1 MNASQASVGGTDD
14 GAARS
19 LSQGL
24 LGRLPIWAKLALLT
38 GAGLLSLIGSS
49 LFLLSE
55 LQQSAARTER
65 MKQLFDVVEE
75 AGAAHTTFGELRYWL
90 TDLSVS
96 LLVTSERN
104 AEEARKRLDGHL
116 AQIADYDPD
125 TVATIRAE
133 VEAYIADAVDAA
145 DAYTDDNR
153 VIGNTILA
161 QARTHSIAV
170 DGALDAL
177 VARVNA
183 AAVEERRQVAALAD
197 YSAEVALYMVIALGV
212 IGIAL
217 TAAILRSIVTPLRRL
232 REATAAV
239 TAGNYEVAI
248 PLGGNDEL
256 GGMADALRLFKENA
270 VARARLEAENERQ
283 RQRIATAIETIPDGF
298 VLYDADE
305 RMLLANSRYREI
317 FPELAEVAHPG
328 ARFREVLEAQGKS
341 SRVTLNGLSLEEWV
355 ESRLAYTR
363 DQGNFSEDR
372 QYGDTWV
379 RITKRETPDG
389 GRVAVYTD
397 ITELKKRQVELEAA
411 RLQAEEANEAKSRF
425 LASMSHELRTPLN
438 AIIGY
443 SEMLIEEARDLE
455 QDAFVPDLDKIA
467 GAGRHLL
474 SLINDVLDLSKIE
487 AGKMEV
493 FTEDFAVE
501 PVLRDVASTIQPLMD
516 KNRNRLSVKISGPL
530 GAMNSDQTKLR
541 QNLFNLLSNAAK
553 FTEDGE
559 VTLQA
564 TREQRPGGG
573 DWLVFRVTDSG
584 IGMTE
589 EQTEKL
595 FAAFTQADAS
605 TTRNYGGTGLGLSIT
620 RSFCHLIGGDI
631 AVDSTP
637 GAGSRF
643 TMELPAVCPRHALC
657 TPCAPCGAL
666 AALEVK
672 AGYVLII
679 DDEPDARQVI
689 ARALGD
695 AGFTYREAA
704 SGPEGIE
711 IARQV
716 RPQAI
721 VLDIIMPRQDG
732 WSVLRQLKDDPELCD
747 IPVILATVL
756 ADRELGLALGAVEY
770 LTKPI
775 DAERLIA
782 TLESTGEFTDTP
794 AGSVLVVDDDSTS
807 RDLLRR
813 ILVKQGFTVHEAAD
827 GARGLEQMRRLK
839 PQAVLLDLMMPVMNG
854 FAVLS
859 EMQRDPSLSGIPVIV
874 VTSKDLTG
882 GERNWLREHAVS
894 VIAKD
899 AGTREQLV
907 DALER
912 QIPAAPS
919 VMPNAVPGQS
929 EASENSNRS
938 K

>member
-1 MNASQASVGGTDD
+1 MNGSQASIGSSNEGT
-14 GAARS
+14 ARP
-19 LSQGL
+19 LSQGF

-116 AQIADYDPD
+116 EQIADYDPD

-217 TAAILRSIVTPLRRL
+217 TTAILRSIVTPLRRL

-239 TAGNYEVAI
+239 TAGNYEVAV
-248 PLGGNDEL
+248 PSGGNDEL
-256 GGMADALRLFKENA
+256 GGMANALRLFKENA

-305 RMLLANSRYREI
+305 RMLLANSKYREI

-328 ARFREVLEAQGKS
+328 VRFREVLEAQAKS
-341 SRVTLNGLSLEEWV
+341 SRVSLNGLSLDEWV
-355 ESRLAYTR
+355 ESWLAYTR
-363 DQGNFSEDR
+363 DQGDFTEDR

-516 KNRNRLSVKISGPL
+516 KNHNRLFLEIAGSL

-564 TREQRPGGG
+564 AREQRPSG
-573 DWLVFRVTDSG
+573 DWLVFRVADSG

-620 RSFCHLIGGDI
+620 RSFCRLIGGEI

-637 GAGSRF
+637 GVGSRF
-643 TMELPAVCPRHALC
+643 TMELPAVCPQHVLC

-666 AALEVK
+666 AVLEAK

-689 ARALGD
+689 ARALGE

-704 SGPEGIE
+704 SGPKGIE
-711 IARQV
+711 IARQA

-782 TLESTGEFTDTP
+782 TLESTGEFAGTP

-813 ILVKQGFTVHEAAD
+813 ILVRQGLTVHEAAD

-859 EMQRDPSLSGIPVIV
+859 EMQRDPALSSIPVIV

-894 VIAKD
+894 VVAKD

-912 QIPAAPS
+912 QIPALPG
-919 VMPNAVPGQS
+919 VMPDAVTGRS
-929 EASENSNRS
+929 EADDNSNRS

>member
-1 MNASQASVGGTDD
+1 MNGSQASIGSTND
-14 GAARS
+14 GAARP
-19 LSQGL
+19 LSQGF

-116 AQIADYDPD
+116 EQIADYDPD

-239 TAGNYEVAI
+239 TAGNYEVAV
-248 PLGGNDEL
+248 PSGGNDEL
-256 GGMADALRLFKENA
+256 GGMANALRLFKENA

-305 RMLLANSRYREI
+305 RMLLANSKYREI

-328 ARFREVLEAQGKS
+328 AHFRDVLETQGKS
-341 SRVTLNGLSLEEWV
+341 SRVSLNGLSLEEWV

-363 DQGNFSEDR
+363 DQGDFTEDR

-411 RLQAEEANEAKSRF
+411 RFQAEEANEAKSRF

-516 KNRNRLSVKISGPL
+516 KNRNHLSLEIAGSL
-530 GAMNSDQTKLR
+530 GTMNSDQTKLR

-553 FTEDGE
+553 FTEGGE

-564 TREQRPGGG
+564 AREQRPGG
-573 DWLVFRVTDSG
+573 DWLVFSVTDSG

-620 RSFCHLIGGDI
+620 RSFCRLIGGEI
-631 AVDSTP
+631 AVESTP
-637 GAGSRF
+637 GVGSRF
-643 TMELPAVCPRHALC
+643 TMELPAVCPQHMLC

-666 AALEVK
+666 AVLEAK

-689 ARALGD
+689 ARALGE

-711 IARQV
+711 IARQA

-782 TLESTGEFTDTP
+782 TLESTGELTGTP

-813 ILVKQGFTVHEAAD
+813 ILVKQGLTVHEAAD

-859 EMQRDPSLSGIPVIV
+859 EMQRDPALSSIPVIV

-912 QIPAAPS
+912 QIPALPG
-919 VMPNAVPGQS
+919 VMPDAVAGQG
-929 EASENSNRS
+929 EAGDNSNRS

>member
-1 MNASQASVGGTDD
+1 MNGSQASIGSSNEGT
-14 GAARS
+14 ARP
-19 LSQGL
+19 LSQGF

-116 AQIADYDPD
+116 EQIADYDPD

-217 TAAILRSIVTPLRRL
+217 TTAILRSIVTPLRRL

-239 TAGNYEVAI
+239 TAGNYEVAV
-248 PLGGNDEL
+248 PSGGNDEL
-256 GGMADALRLFKENA
+256 GGMANALRLFKENA

-305 RMLLANSRYREI
+305 RMLLANSKYREI

-328 ARFREVLEAQGKS
+328 VRFREVLEAQAKS
-341 SRVTLNGLSLEEWV
+341 SRVSLNGLSLDEWV
-355 ESRLAYTR
+355 ESWLAYTR
-363 DQGNFSEDR
+363 DQGDFTEDR

-493 FTEDFAVE
+493 FTEDFVVE

-516 KNRNRLSVKISGPL
+516 KNHNRLFLEIAGSL

-564 TREQRPGGG
+564 AREQRPSG
-573 DWLVFRVTDSG
+573 DWLVFRVADSG

-620 RSFCHLIGGDI
+620 RSFCRLIGGEI

-637 GAGSRF
+637 GVGSRF
-643 TMELPAVCPRHALC
+643 TMELPAVCPQHVLC

-666 AALEVK
+666 AVLEAK

-689 ARALGD
+689 ARALGE

-704 SGPEGIE
+704 SGPKGIE
-711 IARQV
+711 IARQA

-782 TLESTGEFTDTP
+782 TLESTGEFTGTP

-813 ILVKQGFTVHEAAD
+813 ILVRQGLTVHEAAD

-859 EMQRDPSLSGIPVIV
+859 EMQRDPALSSIPVIV

-912 QIPAAPS
+912 QIPALPG
-919 VMPNAVPGQS
+919 VMPDAVTGRS
-929 EASENSNRS
+929 EADDNSNRS